1 MSDDSSQEEFELYVN
16 KAEETRQW
24 SALPWGGETLTD
36 TKTRLRL
43 DSLPR
48 VLVFDRNLELITEN
62 GADAHIDSLA
72 KKYLGKDKYPFRQP
86 GEVRAQ
92 DRWRDFDGSSFG

>member
-62 GADAHIDSLA
+62 GADDLLFLSPVSCRNYWIDQLT
-72 KKYLGKDKYPFRQP
+72 
-86 GEVRAQ
+86 
-92 DRWRDFDGSSFG
+92 